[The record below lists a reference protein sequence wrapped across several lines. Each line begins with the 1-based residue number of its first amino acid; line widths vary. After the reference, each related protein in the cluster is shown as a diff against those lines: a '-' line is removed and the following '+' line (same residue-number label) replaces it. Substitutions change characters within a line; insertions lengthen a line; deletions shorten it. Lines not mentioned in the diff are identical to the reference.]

1 MEERLTNLSVTIF
14 NLSNMNIFVNTKTQI
29 TKSMIKLTQDL
40 VDLNHK
46 VFWAKNDKEKF
57 DFELTQ
63 VDFSVDNL
71 ISMGN
76 IDSGQAGSSSTS
88 VSLESDF
95 ANGLTNNVSI
105 PPIVQ
110 NNLESKSQVLS
121 VDDLILLTF
130 QPKDFGFEQF
140 DPKKL

>member
-1 MEERLTNLSVTIF
+1 MG
-14 NLSNMNIFVNTKTQI
+14 
-29 TKSMIKLTQDL
+29 
-40 VDLNHK
+40 
-46 VFWAKNDKEKF
+46 KNDKEKF